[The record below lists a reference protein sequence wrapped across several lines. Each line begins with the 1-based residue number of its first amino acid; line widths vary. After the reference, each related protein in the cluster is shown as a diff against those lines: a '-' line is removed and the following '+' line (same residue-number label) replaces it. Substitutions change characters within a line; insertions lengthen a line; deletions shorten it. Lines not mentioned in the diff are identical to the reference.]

1 MLIVYAVAGV
11 LALVFLIRRFV
22 RHRQTLE
29 QYRDERERHAES
41 VLASI
46 RHENECLEPS
56 EALQPVLA
64 GLRELEE
71 LNPGLLACR
80 VTQEEDRARVC
91 VASSPPRVLELAWRV
106 REARLSPLE
115 GNRLLQGGGHW
126 EVTEGQHSWS
136 FTELA
141 DLMRFLEDVLREEAA
156 MPPGPEESGKG
167 ESADSAGGA
176 LANQGREA

>member
-11 LALVFLIRRFV
+11 LVLVFLIRRFV

-29 QYRDERERHAES
+29 QYRSERARHAES
-41 VLASI
+41 VLASL
-46 RHENECLEPS
+46 RQANESLEPD

-64 GLRELEE
+64 GLRELAE
-71 LNPGLLACR
+71 LHAGLLACHVDR
-80 VTQEEDRARVC
+80 EETTARVH

-115 GNRLLQGGGHW
+115 NGKVLQGGGHW
-126 EVTEGQHSWS
+126 EVTEGQDTWS

-141 DLMRFLEDVLREEAA
+141 DLMCFWERTLR
-156 MPPGPEESGKG
+156 
-167 ESADSAGGA
+167 ADSAEPPDAESGEPAGGSGS
-176 LANQGREA
+176 L